1 MERTLFEQVLEEELL
16 SLSTSQ
22 KVAVLNG
29 YYEAHHYYEDR
40 ISEMD
45 SDFIAENYF
54 SGDFKAAFDF
64 AIDYAEEIADA
75 KREGKDY
82 FTFGV
87 YFKPLSDAD
96 IDAEFSDHVDDFLE
110 DKDEYYVRESGV
122 DFDYVEETA
131 RYNAVELCK
140 EAFTSYSEDDIET
153 AVDELFDLDLTEE
166 EVIKEVGDY
175 LKENCEEEVLN

>member
-22 KVAVLNG
+22 KVSVLNG
-29 YYEAHHYYEDR
+29 YYETHQYYEDI

-45 SDFIAENYF
+45 SDYIAENYF
-54 SGDFKAAFDF
+54 SGDYKAAYDF
-64 AIDYAEEIADA
+64 AFDYAEEIADA

-96 IDAEFSDHVDDFLE
+96 IDMEFSDHVDDFIE
-110 DKDEYYVRESGV
+110 DKDERYIRESGV

-131 RYNAVELCK
+131 RYNVFDLCK
-140 EAFTSYSEDDIET
+140 EAFATYSEDNVET

-166 EVIKEVGDY
+166 EILKEVGDY

>member
-1 MERTLFEQVLEEELL
+1 MERTFFEDVLAEELL

-22 KVAVLNG
+22 KVSVLNG
-29 YYEAHHYYEDR
+29 YYETHQYYEDR

-54 SGDFKAAFDF
+54 SGDYKAAYEF

-87 YFKPLSDAD
+87 YFKPLSDVD

-110 DKDEYYVRESGV
+110 DKDEHYVRESGV

-131 RYNAVELCK
+131 REEIIDLCK
-140 EAFTSYSEDDIET
+140 EAFATYSEDDIET
-153 AVDELFDLDLTEE
+153 AVDDLFNFDLTEE
-166 EVIKEVGDY
+166 ETLKEVGSY

>member
-1 MERTLFEQVLEEELL
+1 MERTFFEEVLEEELL
-16 SLSTSQ
+16 SLSISQ
-22 KVAVLNG
+22 KVVVLNG
-29 YYEAHHYYEDR
+29 YYETHQYYEDR

-45 SDFIAENYF
+45 SDYIAEIYF
-54 SGDFKAAFDF
+54 SGDYKAAYDF
-64 AIDYAEEIADA
+64 AFDNAEEIADA

-87 YFKPLSDAD
+87 YFTPMSDAD

-110 DKDEYYVRESGV
+110 DKDEYYIRESGV

-131 RYNAVELCK
+131 RYNAFDLCK
-140 EAFTSYSEDDIET
+140 EAFATYKEEDVET
-153 AVDELFDLDLTEE
+153 AVDELSSLDLTEE
-166 EVIKEVGDY
+166 EIIKEVGNY

>member
-1 MERTLFEQVLEEELL
+1 MERTLFENVLEEELL

-29 YYEAHHYYEDR
+29 YYEAHQYYEDR

-54 SGDFKAAFDF
+54 SGDYKAAYDF
-64 AIDYAEEIADA
+64 AFDNAEEIADA
-75 KREGKDY
+75 KNEGKDY
-82 FTFGV
+82 FTYGV

-96 IDAEFSDHVDDFLE
+96 IDMEFSDHVDDFLE

-140 EAFTSYSEDDIET
+140 EVFTTYSEDDIET
-153 AVDELFDLDLTEE
+153 AVDDLFDLDLTEE

>member
-1 MERTLFEQVLEEELL
+1 MERTFFEEVLSEELL

-22 KVAVLNG
+22 KVSVLNG
-29 YYEAHHYYEDR
+29 YYETHQYYEDR

-54 SGDFKAAFDF
+54 SGDYKAAFEF
-64 AIDYAEEIADA
+64 AIDNAEEIADA

-87 YFKPLSDAD
+87 YFNPMSDAD

-110 DKDEYYVRESGV
+110 DKDEYYIRESGV

-131 RYNAVELCK
+131 RYNVFDLCK
-140 EAFTSYSEDDIET
+140 EAFATYSEDDVET
-153 AVDELFDLDLTEE
+153 AVDDLFNLDLTEE
-166 EVIKEVGDY
+166 EIIKEVGDY

>member
-1 MERTLFEQVLEEELL
+1 MERTFFEDVLAEELL

-29 YYEAHHYYEDR
+29 YYETHQYYEDR

-45 SDFIAENYF
+45 SDYIAEVYF
-54 SGDFKAAFDF
+54 SGDYKAAYDF
-64 AIDYAEEIADA
+64 AFDNAEEIADA

-87 YFKPLSDAD
+87 YFKPLSDTD
-96 IDAEFSDHVDDFLE
+96 IDAEFSDRVDDFLE
-110 DKDEYYVRESGV
+110 DKDKHYIRKSGV
-122 DFDYVEETA
+122 DFDYVEDTA
-131 RYNAVELCK
+131 RSNAFDLCK
-140 EAFTSYSEDDIET
+140 EAFATYKEEDVET
-153 AVDELFDLDLTEE
+153 AVDELSSLDLTEE
-166 EVIKEVGDY
+166 EVIKEVGNY

>member
-1 MERTLFEQVLEEELL
+1 MERTLFENVLEEELL
-16 SLSTSQ
+16 TLSTSQ

-29 YYEAHHYYEDR
+29 YYETHQYYEDR

-45 SDFIAENYF
+45 SDYIAENYF
-54 SGDFKAAFDF
+54 SGDYKAAYDF
-64 AIDYAEEIADA
+64 AFDNAEEIADA
-75 KREGKDY
+75 KNEGKDY
-82 FTFGV
+82 FTYGV

-96 IDAEFSDHVDDFLE
+96 IDMEFSDHVDDFLE

-153 AVDELFDLDLTEE
+153 AVDDLFDLDLTEE

>member
-1 MERTLFEQVLEEELL
+1 MERTFFEEVLSEELL

-22 KVAVLNG
+22 KVSVLNG
-29 YYEAHHYYEDR
+29 YYETHQYYEDR

-54 SGDFKAAFDF
+54 SGDYKAAFEF
-64 AIDYAEEIADA
+64 AIDNAEEIAEA
-75 KREGKDY
+75 KSEGKDY

-87 YFKPLSDAD
+87 YFKPLSDTD
-96 IDAEFSDHVDDFLE
+96 IDAEFSDHVDDFIE

-131 RYNAVELCK
+131 RYNVIDLCK

-153 AVDELFDLDLTEE
+153 AVDELSSLDLTEE
-166 EVIKEVGDY
+166 EILKEVGDY

>member
-1 MERTLFEQVLEEELL
+1 MERTLFENVLEEELL

-29 YYEAHHYYEDR
+29 FYETHQYYEDR

-54 SGDFKAAFDF
+54 SGDYKAAYDF
-64 AIDYAEEIADA
+64 AFDNAEEIADA
-75 KREGKDY
+75 KNEGKDY
-82 FTFGV
+82 FTYGV

-96 IDAEFSDHVDDFLE
+96 IDMEFSDHVDDFLE